1 MNSSNTNAQIDQGR
15 RRLLDTAT
23 MGIAAAGAAI
33 AVALVVW
40 GGKAISAQD
49 RYTLKIPDGGLA
61 FSEFRGYETWQDVS
75 VSQTETSLK
84 VIAANDAMIK
94 AYKDGVPGNGKLFP
108 DGSKIT
114 KIEWSFKECVSLFRK
129 CARHPE
135 NACVHR
141 KGYQEIPEHAR
152 MGICPVGL

>member
-23 MGIAAAGAAI
+23 MHIAAAGAAI
-33 AVALVVW
+33 ALVLVVW

-49 RYTLKIPDGGLA
+49 RYTLKIPGGGLA

-84 VIAANDAMIK
+84 VIAASRAM
-94 AYKDGVPGNGKLFP
+94 ASFSLTVPKLRRSSGP
-108 DGSKIT
+108 
-114 KIEWSFKECVSLFRK
+114 
-129 CARHPE
+129 P
-135 NACVHR
+135 
-141 KGYQEIPEHAR
+141 KGTMCLPIS
-152 MGICPVGL
+152 